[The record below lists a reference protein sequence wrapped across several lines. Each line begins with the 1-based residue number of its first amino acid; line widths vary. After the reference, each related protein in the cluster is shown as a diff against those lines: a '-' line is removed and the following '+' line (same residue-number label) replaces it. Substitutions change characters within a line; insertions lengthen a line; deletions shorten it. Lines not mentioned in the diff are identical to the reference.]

1 MTYIVV
7 GDCRVS
13 LKRYPD
19 RYFHMI
25 VTSPPYWGMRD
36 YGLPLL
42 VWDGEEDCPHRWGD
56 EQVIHQRGQVGEH
69 STLEG
74 GLQARGSGR
83 PQKLTTGQW
92 CQNCGAWKGSL
103 GHEPTPDLYVRHLV
117 DILRQGRRVLRD
129 DGTLWLNLG
138 DSYAGS
144 WGNYGARKGK
154 QRERTSERWHRR
166 AYEDLHNGWDGLPT
180 TAHPGPGLK
189 PKDLVGI
196 PWRVALAL
204 QADGW
209 WLRSDIIWQKPN
221 ALCESVQDRPTR
233 SYEHLFLLAK
243 ARRYYYDAFA
253 IREPCQSGPSD
264 IKKMEEQKSRI
275 GGKHTTLDDPW
286 SAASQATHV
295 QHTRAAGDPTG
306 RNKRDVWTIS
316 TGGGFKGAHFATFPK
331 ALVEPCIKAG
341 TSEWGCCPECG
352 TPWERVV
359 RKVFTPQEDVSSEH
373 GIRGVPGQKPLYP
386 SSGWQDTPRGTTAVT
401 SLGFRPACSCYDDL
415 YRAFPRTKSARKRH
429 QQDLQDSWYPR
440 ARRRPIPPGYTN
452 QQWDPLPCRVLDMFG
467 GAGTTGL
474 VAERLG
480 QDCTLMEIKP
490 EYAKMAQRHILDKLG
505 PMFTT
510 VRILDWQDIEEATC
524 QQE

>member
-138 DSYAGS
+138 DTYAANRGYQVPDS
-144 WGNYGARKGK
+144 KWGNVGNDMRARVPA
-154 QRERTSERWHRR
+154 S
-166 AYEDLHNGWDGLPT
+166 
-180 TAHPGPGLK
+180 LK

-209 WLRSDIIWQKPN
+209 WLRSAIIWQKPN
-221 ALCESVQDRPTR
+221 ALCESVQDRPSR

-243 ARRYYYDAFA
+243 ARQYYYDAFA
-253 IREPCQSGPSD
+253 IREPCQSGASD
-264 IKKMEEQKSRI
+264 IKKMREQKPRI
-275 GGKHTTLDDPW
+275 GGKHKSLADPL
-286 SAASQATHV
+286 SAASSTTQIGRQRSV
-295 QHTRAAGDPTG
+295 GDPTG

-341 TSEWGCCPECG
+341 TSERGCCPDCW

-359 RKVFTPQEDVSSEH
+359 KKTFTPQEDVSPER
-373 GIRGVPGQKPLYP
+373 GIRGAPGQKSLDL
-386 SSGWQDTPRGTTAVT
+386 SSGWETTPRGTTAVT
-401 SLGFRPACSCYDDL
+401 SLGFRPACACYDDL
-415 YRAFPRTKSARKRH
+415 YRHTFPRTRSLRKRR

-440 ARRRPIPPGYTN
+440 VRLRPISEYRVPVG
-452 QQWDPLPCRVLDMFG
+452 LAAIPCRVLDMFG
-467 GAGTTGL
+467 GAGTTGV
-474 VAERLG
+474 VAEQLG
-480 QDCTLMEIKP
+480 RNCTLMEIKP
-490 EYAKMAQRHILDKLG
+490 AYAEMAQRHILDRLV
-505 PMFTT
+505 PMFTN
-510 VRILDWQDIEEATC
+510 VRILYQQDMQEVVC